1 MKMLRVLAVSAM
13 LLGAI
18 RTAAAETACVLM
30 DDRSSASGYENGGP
44 FDLSHFKLT
53 DGRLEIR
60 DFLWQHWHSRTK
72 GMAEVRVG
80 TVDAGTVR
88 VFYLIRP
95 DSLGVW
101 GIDVAMKRPLDKS
114 CAAFHADSLVR
125 LPIEKPDEDYLAQTM
140 GFWPPDQLPKK
151 RVDDQTTLM
160 PKLYQVQLV
169 KLGKPIGDV
178 L

>member
-1 MKMLRVLAVSAM
+1 MRPRS
-13 LLGAI
+13 
-18 RTAAAETACVLM
+18 TAEPACALM
-30 DDRSSASGYENGGP
+30 DDRSSASGYESGGP

-60 DFLWQHWHSRTK
+60 DFLWQHWHSRIK
-72 GMAEVRVG
+72 GMAEIRVG

-88 VFYLIRP
+88 VFYLIHP

-101 GIDVAMKRPLDKS
+101 GIDVAIKRPRDKS
-114 CAAFHADSLVR
+114 CASFHADSLVR
-125 LPIEKPDEDYLAQTM
+125 LPIEKPDEDYPSQTI

-151 RVDDQTTLM
+151 RVDDQTTVM

-169 KLGKPIGDV
+169 KFGKPIGDV